1 MKINERLEKLR
12 ELMAEKGIDAY
23 IIPTSDPHLS
33 EYLSDHWKARVWIS
47 GFTGSAGTVVVTA
60 DESGLWTDG
69 RYFIQAEDQLKGS
82 EIKLFKMRMPKVPTV
97 IEWLRDNLEKGST
110 VGFNGEVVPHTL
122 IKNMEKEFS
131 KKEIKLEENYDLIG
145 KIWSDRPEKP
155 KSKIFIHDTKYA
167 GKTPKEKLE
176 DVREEMRKYDID
188 YFLLGSLDDIAW
200 LYNIRGRDV
209 KNNPV
214 VTSYALVSMDKSWL
228 FVDKYKVDGEVEKFL
243 KENGIEIKEYK
254 EVRNFIENISK
265 DSTIYIDPD
274 KINRWLYNGIPKE
287 CKIVEGMNFTTKLKA
302 IKNDVEIENLK
313 KCYIKDG
320 VALVKFLYWLDKN
333 VDKNE
338 ITEMFA
344 EEKLESFR
352 KEQELFVEPS
362 FDTIAAYKE
371 HGAMMHY
378 KATEESNYTL
388 KPEGMFLVDSGGQ
401 YYDGT
406 TDTTRTIILGPI
418 TDEEKRDFTLTL
430 KGLINLSKARFLHGA
445 TFSNLDV
452 LARLPL
458 WEIGIDYKCGTGHG
472 IGFFLNVHEGP
483 NNFSQR
489 PTKVVVEEGMVT
501 SIEPGVYK
509 AGKYGIR
516 LENVVV
522 AVKDYENES
531 GQFMKFETLTNCPLD
546 LEGIDVKLLSE
557 EEIKWLNEYHKQVYD
572 NLSPYLSEEEKE
584 WLKEETKEI

>member
-1 MKINERLEKLR
+1 MKVNDKLASLR
-12 ELMAEKGIDAY
+12 KLMAEKGIDAY
-23 IIPTSDPHLS
+23 IIPSSDPHLS
-33 EYLSDHWKARVWIS
+33 EYLSDYWKTRMWIS
-47 GFTGSAGTVVVTA
+47 GFTGSAGTVVVTMEGA
-60 DESGLWTDG
+60 GLWTDG
-69 RYFIQAEDQLKGS
+69 RYFIQAENELKGS

-97 IEWLRDNLEKGST
+97 IEWLRDNLDEDST
-110 VGFNGEVVPHTL
+110 VGFDGKVVSQSL
-122 IKNMEKEFS
+122 IEKMEKKFS
-131 KKEIKLEENYDLIG
+131 TKNIKLEENYDFIG
-145 KIWSDRPEKP
+145 EIWTDRPKESKD
-155 KSKIFIHDTKYA
+155 KIFIHDVKYA
-167 GKTPKEKLE
+167 GKAPKEKLE
-176 DVREEMRKYDID
+176 DVRKEMKESKVD

-209 KNNPV
+209 ENNPV

-228 FVDKYKVDGEVEKFL
+228 FVDKSKVDKEVEEYL
-243 KENGIEIKEYK
+243 NENGIEVKEYGD
-254 EVRNFIENISK
+254 VRNNIENINK
-265 DSTIYIDPD
+265 DSKIFIDPD
-274 KINRWLYNGIPKE
+274 KTNRWIYNGIPKE
-287 CKIVEGMNFTTKLKA
+287 CEIVEGMNFTTKLKA
-302 IKNDVEIENLK
+302 RKNNVEIENLK

-333 VDKNE
+333 VGHKE
-338 ITEMFA
+338 ITEISA
-344 EEKLESFR
+344 DEKLESFR
-352 KEQELFVEPS
+352 REQDLFVEPS
-362 FDTIAAYKE
+362 FGTIAAYRE
-371 HGAMMHY
+371 HAPMMHY
-378 KATEESNYTL
+378 SATDETDYSL

-445 TFSNLDV
+445 TGANLDV

-458 WEIGIDYKCGTGHG
+458 WEVGIDYKCGTGHG

-483 NNFSQR
+483 NNFSQS
-489 PTKVVVEEGMVT
+489 PTKVVIEEGMVT

-509 AGKYGIR
+509 EGRYGIR

-546 LEGIDVKLLSE
+546 LEGIDAGLLSE
-557 EEIKWLNEYHKQVYD
+557 EEIKWLNNYHKQVYS
-572 NLSPYLSEEEKE
+572 NLSPYLNEEEKE
-584 WLKEETKEI
+584 WLKKETRGI